1 MQKQPEVTA
10 ATRKKIIDAFWTIY
24 KEKPIDKISI
34 AEISRITGNNRGT
47 FYHYFKDVYAVL
59 DQIEDDLM
67 NQVTAEVKALYSIT
81 IPIFKKHGEKIFTLL
96 GKNGDP
102 QFTSRFRESSRAL
115 LIQFWNL
122 SDQTEHLDY
131 LIEYTYSVMIGLMAK
146 WYENGNDLTDDE
158 FFKMAQGLIANGVLG
173 YLKKQAG

>member
-1 MQKQPEVTA
+1 ME
-10 ATRKKIIDAFWTIY
+10 KKFL
-24 KEKPIDKISI
+24 
-34 AEISRITGNNRGT
+34 RC
-47 FYHYFKDVYAVL
+47 L
-59 DQIEDDLM
+59 Q
-67 NQVTAEVKALYSIT
+67 
-81 IPIFKKHGEKIFTLL
+81 
-96 GKNGDP
+96 NGDP
-102 QFTSRFRESSRAL
+102 KFTSRFRESSRAL

-158 FFKMAQGLIANGVLG
+158 FFKMAQGLAANGVLG